1 MPLQSVDIMTID
13 TPKMPNSR
21 QPSLTG
27 FALTYPSG
35 THIEP
40 HSHEAHQLI
49 HAISGTMWV
58 STKKQIWVLP
68 VGRALWIPAQTEHE
82 VRCNGAVKMRTA
94 YLSSAYPDLPAYLQV
109 FSISA
114 LAREV
119 LVRLAEEAE
128 TELQAPLSHVLLH
141 EIKQADTED
150 LSLPRPADSRI
161 AILATYLHSH
171 PDTKKTIVEWANE
184 LGFSERNL
192 IRRIREETGMT
203 FRELRRQTR
212 VITAIEKLAE
222 GQSVTNV
229 ALEVGFE
236 TPSAFIS
243 AFKTV
248 TGLTPKQFE
257 IRLA

>member
-1 MPLQSVDIMTID
+1 MFLQSVDIMTKD
-13 TPKMPNSR
+13 TPRMPNSM

-27 FALTYPSG
+27 FALTYPTG
-35 THIEP
+35 THIEL

-58 STKKQIWVLP
+58 STKEQLWVLP
-68 VGRALWIPAQTEHE
+68 VGRALWIPAKTEHE
-82 VRCNGAVKMRTA
+82 IRCNGAVKMRTA
-94 YLSSAYPDLPAYLQV
+94 YLSSAYPDLPEYVQV
-109 FSISA
+109 LSVFA
-114 LAREV
+114 LFREV
-119 LVRLAEEAE
+119 LVRLAEGAQQD
-128 TELQAPLSHVLLH
+128 LQGPLAHILLH
-141 EIKQADTED
+141 EIRQADTEA
-150 LSLPRPADSRI
+150 LSLPLPADKRI
-161 AILATYLHSH
+161 AMLATSLRSN
-171 PDTKKTIVEWANE
+171 PESQKTIADWAKE

-192 IRRIREETGMT
+192 IRRIRKVTGMT

-229 ALEVGFE
+229 ALDVGFE

-248 TGLTPKQFE
+248 TGLTPKQFGS
-257 IRLA
+257 RFS